1 MNKKKIVDELID
13 WLKAFLVALIAVL
26 VIMQFVLIAQID
38 GRSMDPTLTDGQH
51 VITARHFTKYEKGDI
66 IAFNFTM
73 NAGQADE
80 YQEFHVKRIIGMPGD
95 KVTVDG
101 RQVYVNDELVI
112 PDGEADYGKA
122 SYRLTDTQY
131 FVMGDNYDISLDSRV
146 HGPIE
151 EDDILGEVVLQLPF

>member
-1 MNKKKIVDELID
+1 MNKKKIVSELID
-13 WLKAFLVALIAVL
+13 WLKAFLVALIVVL
-26 VIMQFVLIAQID
+26 ITMQFILVAQID
-38 GRSMDPTLTDGQH
+38 GRSMEPTLTDGQH
-51 VITARHFTKYEKGDI
+51 VITARHFTSYDRDDI

-73 NAGQADE
+73 NPGTADE

-101 RQVYVNDELVI
+101 KQVYVNDQLVI
-112 PDGEADYGKA
+112 EDGERDYGKA
-122 SYRLTDTQY
+122 SYKLTDTQY
-131 FVMGDNYDISLDSRV
+131 FVMGDNYDVSYDSRM